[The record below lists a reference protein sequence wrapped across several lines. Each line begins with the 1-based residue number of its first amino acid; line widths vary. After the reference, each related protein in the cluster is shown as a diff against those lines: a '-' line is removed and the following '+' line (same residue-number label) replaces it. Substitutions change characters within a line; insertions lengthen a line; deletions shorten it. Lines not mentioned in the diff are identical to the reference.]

1 MPFQKGFGRLD
12 KKRMIREANELFEKL
27 DVSIDAEEK
36 VEHLKTSEKQLL
48 EIAKALFF
56 HAKLLILDEPTTS
69 LNKNVCITILIDID

>member
-1 MPFQKGFGRLD
+1 
-12 KKRMIREANELFEKL
+12 MIREANELFEKL

-56 HAKLLILDEPTTS
+56 QAKLLILDEPTTS
-69 LNKNVCITILIDID
+69 LNKNVCTTILIDID

>member
-56 HAKLLILDEPTTS
+56 RAKLLILDEPTTS
-69 LNKNVCITILIDID
+69 LNKNVCTTILIDID

>member
-56 HAKLLILDEPTTS
+56 QAKLLILDEPTTS
-69 LNKNVCITILIDID
+69 LNKNVCTTILIDID